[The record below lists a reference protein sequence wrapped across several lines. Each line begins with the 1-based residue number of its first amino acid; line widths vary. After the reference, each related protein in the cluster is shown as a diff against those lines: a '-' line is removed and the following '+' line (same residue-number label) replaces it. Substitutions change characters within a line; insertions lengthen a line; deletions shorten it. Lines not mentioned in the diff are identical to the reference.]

1 MGPISTFIKNKYT
14 VPPLQTPSLY
24 IVNIDVKSSI
34 LIIQLHVSSE
44 QLRSGGGRGLEARP
58 GGVLPAV
65 HGRHAEAGPQVK
77 HRHCYVLLF

>member
-1 MGPISTFIKNKYT
+1 MNDKFSNS
-14 VPPLQTPSLY
+14 LSQTPSLY

-77 HRHCYVLLF
+77 HCHCYVLLF